1 MTETAAP
8 DSGAAP
14 HRREAFRP
22 RRGVALS
29 STDKGPSARSEVPK
43 KAGTQLPETEA
54 GAAERARHR
63 MEMDHGLHER

>member
-1 MTETAAP
+1 MTETAVP
-8 DSGAAP
+8 DSGAAR

-22 RRGVALS
+22 GRSVALS
-29 STDKGPSARSEVPK
+29 STDKGPSARGEVSE